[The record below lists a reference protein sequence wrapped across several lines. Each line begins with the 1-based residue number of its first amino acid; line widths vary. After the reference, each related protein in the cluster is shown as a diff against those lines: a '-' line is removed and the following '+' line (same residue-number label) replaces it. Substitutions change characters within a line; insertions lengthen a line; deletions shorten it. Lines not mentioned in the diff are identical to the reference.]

1 MIQWSQIKTKKGIPL
16 WILRKCC
23 RRGTRGA
30 AMSRDMGDDCVS
42 CEEDTSFGTGKFVNR
57 LFVEGEWWSDE
68 LEDYEEREGYMC
80 VECRSEPCGFCN
92 KDTHEPHIIN
102 ELGGGLL
109 CGECYD
115 NLREH
120 FEANFSE
127 DWENMVMVKV
137 RAKQAEQELVIKEK
151 AKWEAIFETVTSLDE
166 YKDKKGRSSLD
177 D

>member
-1 MIQWSQIKTKKGIPL
+1 
-16 WILRKCC
+16 
-23 RRGTRGA
+23 
-30 AMSRDMGDDCVS
+30 MSRDMGDDCVS
-42 CEEDTSFGTGKFVNR
+42 CEEDTSYGSGNFVNR
-57 LFVEGEWWSDE
+57 IFVEGEWWSEE
-68 LEDYEEREGYMC
+68 LQDYEEREGYMG

-109 CGECYD
+109 CGECYG

-127 DWENMVMVKV
+127 DWENMVMDKG
-137 RAKQAEQELVIKEK
+137 RAEQAEQELVIKEK